1 MVRLLPVFVAVVAC
15 LPGIAPAPV
24 HAQTAGQATDAQPGE
39 PSQGETKAGGKDG
52 QKSEDGPPIV
62 VTARKPSVTN
72 KIDRRVYDVSAS
84 PDAAFSTVTDVLT
97 RIPSVTV
104 DPRGRIA
111 LRGDSQVRILI
122 DGVEARMG
130 ALASL
135 QASDIDRIEVMT
147 NPSSQFASDGSG
159 GIINIILKKKRK
171 DGVNGI
177 ASARAD
183 ADGRYTVN
191 AALSRKAG
199 RWTVAGFGSFSR
211 TGDETRFDGV
221 QNWTTAAGAETTNG
235 FDLSAVSRRQ
245 TYENFSLTYA
255 PTEQDTVELNY
266 GYYSWR
272 QTSTD
277 DGTVRVANAAGQVI
291 EDHAEAVVGTE
302 RGVTDE
308 IKLHYTHKGK
318 REGEQF
324 DLTVSHDSG
333 QSTDASAHRL
343 TYAMPAGPERAYAYL
358 NDASDHG
365 GSFKGDYE
373 RPFGKTRLTTGF
385 LYETTQSHLVGR
397 SDNLAAIVPGAP
409 DFVTPFDYARRIA
422 AAYVTWQAP
431 LGRFVVMPGLR
442 VEDEHREAGAF
453 TRDELRLLPSL
464 NVNRVLSDKTKLVA
478 SYSHRTQAPSLYQ
491 LNPRPV
497 YWSRYLRYEGNP
509 QLTWQDTDAFEAG
522 YEFTG
527 KDFSTNGSLYYRVNH
542 NPMTETRS
550 VTADQVVVLSVI
562 NADQSRSAGL
572 EWAAK
577 GKVTKT
583 IDYSVNLNVFDSE
596 VTGLLGGETLK
607 RQYVT
612 WSGNGVAEYKPNDR
626 DWWQFSL
633 NGEGRGVAL
642 QGYKTG
648 FYRLDV
654 MWRHKLTPKWTAS
667 VRAFDLLNSSKQLTI
682 FTTPQGESRIYSRME
697 RPALM
702 VGIARKFGNGG
713 Q

>member
-1 MVRLLPVFVAVVAC
+1 MVRPLPVFVAVVAC
-15 LPGIAPAPV
+15 LPGIAPALSY
-24 HAQTAGQATDAQPGE
+24 AQTPDETGE
-39 PSQGETKAGGKDG
+39 PAPADAAQDETKGEGKG
-52 QKSEDGPPIV
+52 SQKSKDGPPIV

-72 KIDRRVYDVSAS
+72 KIDRRVYDVSAT

-111 LRGDSQVRILI
+111 LRGDSQVKILI
-122 DGVEARMG
+122 DGVEARIG

-147 NPSSQFASDGSG
+147 NPSSQFGSDGSG

-177 ASARAD
+177 ASARGD
-183 ADGRYTVN
+183 ADGRYNVN

-199 RWTVAGFGSFSR
+199 RWTVAMFGSFSR
-211 TGDETRFDGV
+211 TGDETRFDG
-221 QNWTTAAGAETTNG
+221 QQDWTTAAGPETTNG
-235 FDLSAVSRRQ
+235 FDLSATRRRQ
-245 TYENFSLTYA
+245 AYENVSVTYA

-266 GYYSWR
+266 GYYRWR
-272 QTSTD
+272 QTTTD
-277 DGTVRVANAAGQVI
+277 DGTVRVINAAGQVI
-291 EDHAEAVVGTE
+291 EDHAESVVGTE

-308 IKLHYTHKGK
+308 LKLHYTHKGR
-318 REGEQF
+318 REGEHF
-324 DLTVSHDSG
+324 DLTASHDSG
-333 QSTDASAHRL
+333 RSTDASAHRL
-343 TYAMPAGPERAYAYL
+343 AYAVPAGAGRAYAYL
-358 NDASDHG
+358 NDSSDHG

-373 RPFGKTRLTTGF
+373 RPFGKSRLTTGF
-385 LYETTQSHLVGR
+385 FFETTKSHLVGR
-397 SDNLAAIVPGAP
+397 SDNLAAIVPGAT

-422 AAYVTWQAP
+422 AVYVTWQAP

-453 TRDELRLLPSL
+453 MRDDLRLLPSL
-464 NVNRVLSDKTKLVA
+464 NVNRVLSDTTKLVA
-478 SYSHRTQAPSLYQ
+478 SYSHRTQAPTVYQ

-497 YWSRYLRYEGNP
+497 YWSRYLSYEGNP
-509 QLTWQDTDAFEAG
+509 QLAWQDTDSFEAG

-527 KDFSTNGSLYYRVNH
+527 KDFSTNGGLYYRVNH
-542 NPMTETRS
+542 NPTTETRS

-562 NADQSRSAGL
+562 NADQSRAAGL
-572 EWAAK
+572 EWTAK
-577 GKVTKT
+577 GKIIRT

-596 VTGLLGGETLK
+596 VTGLLGGKALK

-612 WSGNGVAEYKPNDR
+612 WSGNTVVEYKPNDR

-633 NGEGRGVAL
+633 NGEGRGVLL

-654 MWRHKLTPKWTAS
+654 TWRHKLTPKWTAS
-667 VRAFDLLNSSKQLTI
+667 VRALDLLNSSKQETV
-682 FTTPQGESRIYSRME
+682 FTTPQGESRTLSRTE